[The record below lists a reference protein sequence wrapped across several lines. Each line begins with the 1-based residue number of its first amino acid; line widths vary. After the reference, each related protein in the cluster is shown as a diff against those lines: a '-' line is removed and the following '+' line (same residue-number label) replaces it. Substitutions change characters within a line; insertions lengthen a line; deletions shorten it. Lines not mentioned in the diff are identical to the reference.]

1 MEGHCGTS
9 ERCSSK
15 SSKEIAMKGLVWAV
29 CLFGVGGLAQLAATS
44 ARPRPKQDLPTAGG
58 RVRTY
63 YIAAEETEWDY
74 APLGIDI
81 MTGKPFEGTSAAYTQ
96 PGPNHIGHVYRKA
109 VYREYTDG
117 TFAARKPRAPQ
128 DEYLGLLG
136 PILRAEVGDTLK
148 IVFKNNASRPYS
160 VYLPDVFRQ
169 KNFTSTGSVPDA
181 TGNVV
186 DEEPE
191 DTVQPGATFTYEWD
205 VRERAGPE
213 PGDPSS
219 TVWAYQSHVDEY
231 RDVAS
236 GLVGPIIVARRGQAN
251 SDGTPKDVDREIVA
265 LFSAFN
271 ENESWYVQE
280 NVAAH
285 ISAAD
290 QKTLGERMANFSDSQ
305 GYFTFAGTGFAET
318 NFKFSVNGYLYGD
331 GPVMTVKQGQR
342 VRWYLLDMGNVG
354 SLNFHTPHWHGN
366 TVLSHGTRR
375 DTIFLL
381 PLGTETADMVPD
393 APGLWLFHCHLD
405 DHMEAGMMA
414 RYEVLPAPTSTADT
428 KQRTR

>member
-1 MEGHCGTS
+1 
-9 ERCSSK
+9 
-15 SSKEIAMKGLVWAV
+15 MKGLVWAV

-44 ARPRPKQDLPTAGG
+44 ARPRPQQDLPTAGG

-81 MTGKPFEGTSAAYTQ
+81 MTGKPFEGTAAAYTQ
-96 PGPNHIGHVYRKA
+96 PGPNHIGHIYRKA

-117 TFAARKPRAPQ
+117 TFTTRKRRAPQ

-136 PILRAEVGDTLK
+136 PILRAEVGDTIK
-148 IVFKNNASRPYS
+148 VVFKNNASRPYS

-169 KNFTSTGSVPDA
+169 KNFVSEGSIPDA

-191 DTVQPGATFTYEWD
+191 DMVEPGATFTYEWD

-219 TVWAYQSHVDEY
+219 TVWVYYSHVDEY

-236 GLVGPIIVARRGQAN
+236 GLVGAIIVTRRGQAN
-251 SDGTPKDVDREIVA
+251 PDGTPKDVDREIVA
-265 LFSAFN
+265 LFTAFN
-271 ENESWYVQE
+271 ENESWYLQE

-290 QKTLGERMANFSDSQ
+290 QKALNEQGANFSDSQ

-318 NFKFSVNGYLYGD
+318 NYKFSINGYLYGN
-331 GPVMTVKQGQR
+331 GPVMTMKQGQR
-342 VRWYLLDMGNVG
+342 VRWYLLDMGDVG
-354 SLNFHTPHWHGN
+354 ALNFHTPHWHGN

-381 PLGTETADMVPD
+381 PLGTETTDMVPD
-393 APGLWLFHCHLD
+393 DPGIWLFHCHID

-414 RYEVLPAPTSTADT
+414 RYEVLPAPTTITDT
-428 KQRTR
+428 KQSTR

>member
-1 MEGHCGTS
+1 V
-9 ERCSSK
+9 K
-15 SSKEIAMKGLVWAV
+15 VLVWAAAF
-29 CLFGVGGLAQLAATS
+29 LFGVGGLAQLAATPV
-44 ARPRPKQDLPTAGG
+44 APQTRGDREATDA

-63 YIAAEETEWDY
+63 YVAAEETEWDY

-81 MTGKPFEGTSAAYTQ
+81 MTGQPFEGTSAAYTQ
-96 PGPNHIGHVYRKA
+96 PGPNRIGHIYRKA
-109 VYREYTDG
+109 IYREYTDG
-117 TFAARKPRAPQ
+117 TFAIRKPRAQQ
-128 DEYLGLLG
+128 DDYLGLLG
-136 PILRAEVGDTLK
+136 PILRAEVGDTIK
-148 IVFKNNASRPYS
+148 VVFKNNASRPYGMRA
-160 VYLPDVFRQ
+160 PDVFRLR
-169 KNFTSTGSVPDA
+169 NATGIGSVPDA

-186 DEEPE
+186 DQDPE
-191 DTVQPGATFTYEWD
+191 DAVAPGATFTYEWD
-205 VRERAGPE
+205 VSQQAVPE
-213 PGDPSS
+213 DDASS
-219 TVWAYQSHVDEY
+219 TVWVYSSHASEY
-231 RDVAS
+231 RDVAA

-251 SDGTPKDVDREIVA
+251 PDGTPKDVDREIVA
-265 LFSAFN
+265 LFTAFN

-285 ISAAD
+285 ISPAD
-290 QKTLGERMANFSDSQ
+290 QKALGEANANFSDSK

-318 NFKFSVNGYLYGD
+318 NYKFSVNGYLYGD
-331 GPVMTVKQGQR
+331 GPVMTVQQGQR
-342 VRWYLLDMGNVG
+342 VRWYLLDMGDVG

-414 RYEVLPAPTSTADT
+414 RYEVLPAPAATADT
-428 KQRTR
+428 KQPTR

>member
-1 MEGHCGTS
+1 
-9 ERCSSK
+9 
-15 SSKEIAMKGLVWAV
+15 MKGLVWAV

-44 ARPRPKQDLPTAGG
+44 ARPRPKQDLPAAGG

-74 APLGIDI
+74 APLGIDM
-81 MTGKPFEGTSAAYTQ
+81 MTGKPFEGTAAAYTQ

-117 TFAARKPRAPQ
+117 TFATRKPRASAGRIPRFAGADPARGGRRYDQ
-128 DEYLGLLG
+128 GRFQEQRLAALQHGYRPTSSVRGTLLA
-136 PILRAEVGDTLK
+136 PA
-148 IVFKNNASRPYS
+148 VFPMPPAMLSTRSRRIWCSPGRRS
-160 VYLPDVFRQ
+160 L
-169 KNFTSTGSVPDA
+169 TSGTC
-181 TGNVV
+181 GNGRGRSRTI
-186 DEEPE
+186 P
-191 DTVQPGATFTYEWD
+191 A
-205 VRERAGPE
+205 R
-213 PGDPSS
+213 SS
-219 TVWAYQSHVDEY
+219 GRTNRTSSEY

-251 SDGTPKDVDREIVA
+251 ADGTPKDVDREIVA
-265 LFSAFN
+265 LFTAFN
-271 ENESWYVQE
+271 ENESWYAQE

-290 QKTLGERMANFSDSQ
+290 QKTLDVQGANFSDSQ

-318 NFKFSVNGYLYGD
+318 NYKFSVNGYLYGD

-342 VRWYLLDMGNVG
+342 VRWYLLDMGDVG

-375 DTIFLL
+375 DTLFLL

-393 APGLWLFHCHLD
+393 APGLWLFHCHMD

-414 RYEVLPAPTSTADT
+414 RYEVLPAPTTTADT

>member
-1 MEGHCGTS
+1 
-9 ERCSSK
+9 
-15 SSKEIAMKGLVWAV
+15 MKGLVWAV

-44 ARPRPKQDLPTAGG
+44 ARPRPKQDLHAAVPPAGG

-74 APLGIDI
+74 APLGIDM
-81 MTGKPFEGTSAAYTQ
+81 MTGKPFEGTAAAYTQ

-117 TFAARKPRAPQ
+117 TFATRKPRAPAGRIPRFAGTDPARGGRRYAQ
-128 DEYLGLLG
+128 DRFQEQRLAALQHVSARRLSSEE
-136 PILRAEVGDTLK
+136 LCWHRQC
-148 IVFKNNASRPYS
+148 SRCH
-160 VYLPDVFRQ
+160 RQ
-169 KNFTSTGSVPDA
+169 CCATRSRRIRCSPAPRSLTSGTYGNGRGRNRVIPARLSGRTSRTSTNTETWLPAWWG
-181 TGNVV
+181 
-186 DEEPE
+186 
-191 DTVQPGATFTYEWD
+191 
-205 VRERAGPE
+205 
-213 PGDPSS
+213 PSS
-219 TVWAYQSHVDEY
+219 WPGEARLTPTALPKTWTAKSSLSSPHLTKTRVGMCKRTSPPTSAPPTRKRSM
-231 RDVAS
+231 S
-236 GLVGPIIVARRGQAN
+236 GC
-251 SDGTPKDVDREIVA
+251 
-265 LFSAFN
+265 
-271 ENESWYVQE
+271 
-280 NVAAH
+280 
-285 ISAAD
+285 
-290 QKTLGERMANFSDSQ
+290 ANFSDSQ

-342 VRWYLLDMGNVG
+342 VRWYLLDMGDVG

-375 DTIFLL
+375 DTLFLL

>member
-1 MEGHCGTS
+1 MVPPRNQRAS
-9 ERCSSK
+9 QL
-15 SSKEIAMKGLVWAV
+15 KEIAMKGLVWVV
-29 CLFGVGGLAQLAATS
+29 CFFGAGGLAQLAATS
-44 ARPRPKQDLPTAGG
+44 ARPRPQQDLPTAGG

-74 APLGIDI
+74 APLGIDM
-81 MTGKPFEGTSAAYTQ
+81 MTGKPFEGTAAAYTQ

-117 TFAARKPRAPQ
+117 TFTTRKPRPPQ

-136 PILRAEVGDTLK
+136 PVMRAEVGDTLK

-160 VYLPDVFRQ
+160 MHAPDVFRLR
-169 KNFTSTGSVPDA
+169 NSSDTGSIPDA

-186 DEEPE
+186 DEAPE
-191 DTVQPGATFTYEWD
+191 DMVEPGGTFTYEWD
-205 VRERAGPE
+205 VSEAAGPG
-213 PGDPSS
+213 PDDASS
-219 TVWAYQSHVDEY
+219 IAWAYQSHVDEY
-231 RDVAS
+231 KDVAS
-236 GLVGPIIVARRGQAN
+236 GLVGPIIVASRGQTK

-265 LFSAFN
+265 LFTAFN
-271 ENESWYVQE
+271 ENESWYAQE

-290 QKTLGERMANFSDSQ
+290 QKALVGRDANFSDSQ

-318 NFKFSVNGYLYGD
+318 NYKFSVNGYLYGD
-331 GPVMTVKQGQR
+331 GPVMTVQQGQR
-342 VRWYLLDMGNVG
+342 VRWYLLDMGDVG
-354 SLNFHTPHWHGN
+354 ALNFHTPHWHGN

-375 DTIFLL
+375 DTLFLL

-393 APGLWLFHCHLD
+393 APGLWLLHCHLD

-414 RYEVLPAPTSTADT
+414 RYEVLHAPATTADT